1 MPVLCDFIQIVTDA
15 EENIPV
21 VLGPAEVALPDF
33 NTGGRE
39 VNQTALLIYSA
50 KNLADKAEV
59 FINGN
64 HVGTITATP
73 AEGVFS
79 TQLIGV
85 RGSQL
90 KDGDNEIV
98 LRNVTD
104 QFTIKDVNLFFHQS
118 S

>member
-1 MPVLCDFIQIVTDA
+1 MAVLCDFIQIVTDA
-15 EENIPV
+15 GKVINQTEP
-21 VLGPAEVALPDF
+21 GAEVPLPDF
-33 NTGGRE
+33 RTDGRD

-50 KNLADKAEV
+50 KNLAETAEV

-64 HVGTITATP
+64 NVGTITATP

-85 RGSQL
+85 RGNQL
-90 KDGDNEIV
+90 NDGNNEIV

-104 QFTIKDVNLFFHQS
+104 RFTIKDVNLFFHQS